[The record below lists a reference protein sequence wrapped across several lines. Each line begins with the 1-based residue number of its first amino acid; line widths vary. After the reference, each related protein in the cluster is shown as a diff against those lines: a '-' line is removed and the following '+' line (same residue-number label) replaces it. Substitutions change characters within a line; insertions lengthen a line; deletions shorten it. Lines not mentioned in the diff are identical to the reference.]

1 MIHFGTDGW
10 RGIIADDFT
19 FENVRIVSQAVCD
32 YVNVTP
38 SPQPSPPRG
47 EDKDEG
53 AKPTLIIGYDTRFLS
68 DKFAR
73 EAACVAAGN
82 GIKVLLTESF
92 APTPA
97 VSYAVV
103 DYKAD
108 GAIMFTASHNPY
120 RYNGL
125 KFKALY
131 GGSATPEITAEIE
144 HHLEKN
150 IKAKKK
156 PAVMDF
162 EKVVTQE
169 TVQLFDPKKPY
180 LQELAKLVDIKLL
193 KKSSTTV
200 VVDPM
205 YGAGQGYLSDFLRQA
220 GCDVKEIR
228 GWRDPYFGGDNPEPF
243 LPFLSELQKTV
254 KGKYSLGLAL
264 DGDADRIGAIDISGE
279 FINSHMVFAL
289 LLKYL
294 YEEKGLTGD
303 VVKTVSTT
311 SMIDKLAGA
320 YDLKLH
326 ETPIGFKYICDKML
340 EGDVLIGGEE
350 SGGIGIKNHIPERDG
365 ILMGALLVEMMNF
378 YNKTL
383 FELWNK
389 LQETYGRFCLDR
401 IDMEIDNEA
410 REKILTFL
418 SDWRPKEISGLVVTH
433 INSSD
438 GYKYQLANGAWLM
451 IRPSGT
457 EAVVRIYVEA
467 DKEQLVRELLVKGR
481 DIVTSAGQS

>member
-1 MIHFGTDGW
+1 MISFGTDGW

-32 YVNVTP
+32 YVTSIS
-38 SPQPSPPRG
+38 SPLRG
-47 EDKDEG
+47 EDKGEG
-53 AKPTLIIGYDTRFLS
+53 AIPTIIIGYDTRFLS

-82 GIKVLLTESF
+82 GIKVLLTDSF
-92 APTPA
+92 APTPT

-103 DYKAD
+103 DHKTD

-125 KFKALY
+125 KFKAPY
-131 GGSATPEITAEIE
+131 GGSATPGITAEIE

-150 IKAKKK
+150 VRAKKK
-156 PAVMDF
+156 PTVMDF
-162 EKVVTQE
+162 DKAVTRSVIQF
-169 TVQLFDPKKPY
+169 FDPKEPY
-180 LQELAKLVDIKLL
+180 LQELARLVDVKLL
-193 KKSSTTV
+193 NNSATTV

-205 YGAGQGYLSDFLRQA
+205 YGSGQDYLSGFLKDA
-220 GCDVKEIR
+220 GCNVKEIHGR
-228 GWRDPYFGGDNPEPF
+228 RDPYFGGVNPEPF
-243 LPFLSELQKTV
+243 LPNLDELKETV
-254 KGKYSLGLAL
+254 TGQYSLGLAL
-264 DGDADRIGAIDISGE
+264 DGDADRIGAIDKSGE
-279 FINSHMVFAL
+279 FINSHMIFSL

-294 YEEKGLTGD
+294 YEEKGLSGD

-311 SMIDKLAGA
+311 SMIDKLAASYG
-320 YDLKLH
+320 LTLI

-365 ILMGALLVEMMNF
+365 MLMGALLVEMMNF
-378 YNKTL
+378 YGKTL
-383 FELWNK
+383 LELWNE
-389 LQETYGRFCLDR
+389 LQATFGRFCLDR
-401 IDMEIDNEA
+401 IDIEVDGAA
-410 REKILTFL
+410 REKVLAFL
-418 SDWRPKEISGLVVTH
+418 SAWQPKEIAGSAVTSV
-433 INSSD
+433 NSSD
-438 GYKYQLANGAWLM
+438 GYKYYLANGAWLM
-451 IRPSGT
+451 VRSSGT

-467 DKEQLVRELLVKGR
+467 DKKQLVRELLTKGQ